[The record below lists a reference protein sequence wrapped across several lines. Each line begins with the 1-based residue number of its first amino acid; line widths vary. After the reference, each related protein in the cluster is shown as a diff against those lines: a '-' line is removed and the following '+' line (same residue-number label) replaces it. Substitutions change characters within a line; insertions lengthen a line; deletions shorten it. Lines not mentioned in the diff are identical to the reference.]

1 MSSYRSRPPSRYGKV
16 GLKCLVRLAGYYT
29 DGQWQYL
36 QEVKNIPR
44 IAHCCL
50 VALQMCL
57 SHEFVY
63 SQYSMQREGGD
74 IL

>member
-44 IAHCCL
+44 IAL
-50 VALQMCL
+50 LPSRSADV
-57 SHEFVY
+57 SE
-63 SQYSMQREGGD
+63 S
-74 IL
+74 